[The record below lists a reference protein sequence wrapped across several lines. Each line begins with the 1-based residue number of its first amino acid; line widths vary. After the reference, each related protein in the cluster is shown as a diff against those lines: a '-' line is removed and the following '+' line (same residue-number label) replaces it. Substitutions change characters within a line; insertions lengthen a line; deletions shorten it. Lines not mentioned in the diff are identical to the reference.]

1 LPATRSRHKEQHR
14 ETSAFVGTGP
24 ILQGKVNSNMAHSF
38 LHCRVGARI
47 ARAGALAV
55 TVALG
60 GALTLNIVSPGPAS
74 AQAKKDAKSAA
85 AAAPAKAPEDT
96 WVKLCDKRD
105 GKGKDKDGKEVTRK
119 INECITLTERIH
131 PDSGIVLMQA
141 KLHQIK
147 IDAEER
153 QAFEVTVPLGA
164 VLPYGAAITLLPSD
178 IWQKVEK
185 NEKLEKA
192 EEEKL
197 KSSQFKLNYSIC
209 GAGGCIA
216 EMEATA
222 DFLGKLKSSAGFVL
236 ESVQA
241 PMGPIG
247 HKVSLKSFQSAL
259 NGAPTDTK
267 KFADAKNEMM
277 KGIYERR
284 MQLIA
289 EYKKKQDELHKM
301 QPNVAPAGKK

>member
-1 LPATRSRHKEQHR
+1 M
-14 ETSAFVGTGP
+14 
-24 ILQGKVNSNMAHSF
+24 QGKVNSNMAHSF
-38 LHCRVGARI
+38 LHCGVSARI
-47 ARAGALAV
+47 ARVGALAI

-60 GALTLNIVSPGPAS
+60 GALALNIVSPGPAS
-74 AQAKKDAKSAA
+74 AQAKKDKSAA
-85 AAAPAKAPEDT
+85 SAKAPEDT
-96 WVKLCDKRD
+96 WVKLCDQRD

-147 IDAEER
+147 VDAEER
-153 QAFEVTVPLGA
+153 LAFEVTVPLGA

-197 KSSQFKLNYSIC
+197 KTSQWKLTYSIC

-216 EMEATA
+216 EMEATP
-222 DFLGKLKSSAGFVL
+222 DFIGKLKSSAGFVL

-247 HKVSLKSFQSAL
+247 HKVSLNTFQRAL
-259 NGAPTDTK
+259 TGAPTDTK
-267 KFADAKNEMM
+267 KFAEAKNEMM

-289 EYKKKQDELHKM
+289 EYKKKQEELSKM
-301 QPNVAPAGKK
+301 QPNVGKK